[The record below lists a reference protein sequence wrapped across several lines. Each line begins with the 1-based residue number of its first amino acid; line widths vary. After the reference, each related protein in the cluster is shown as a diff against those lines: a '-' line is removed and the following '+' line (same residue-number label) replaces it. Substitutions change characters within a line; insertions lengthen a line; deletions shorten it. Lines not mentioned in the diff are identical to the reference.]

1 MFRFGSGVALWAL
14 ALVPLLV
21 LLYWQAGKRGR
32 ALLDRFGEHELVR
45 RLRASVDATAMRWKG
60 VLVLAAVALLAVAL
74 ARPQFGTRVE
84 TLRRQGQDV
93 MVALDV
99 SRSMYAE
106 DITPNRLE
114 RARVEIGRII
124 QRLEGDRIGL
134 VAFAGDAFVQSPLT
148 GDYGAAMMFL
158 NAMDP
163 DLMSVQGTDLARA
176 ITVSIEALEETPPEN
191 RIVVIVTDGE
201 DHEGGLAEAIAAA
214 TAAEVTVHTVGVGS
228 PDGVPLPDV
237 DGSGGGGRFRRDDEG
252 NVITTRLNETALQDI
267 ALQTGGEYHR
277 IGQGAGGLGRLVE
290 RITGG
295 GRELE
300 SREITQ
306 FEEQYQLFLGAAL
319 LLLVAEFIIPGRRRR
334 PRDADGRGQGRG
346 AGGRRP
352 AHDAGGRGPAHHA
365 GGRGRPAAVPEVDS

>member
-1 MFRFGSGVALWAL
+1 MFRFGSSIALWSL
-14 ALVPLLV
+14 AVVPLLV
-21 LLYWQAGKRGR
+21 LLYWRSGRRGR
-32 ALLDRFGEHELVR
+32 ELLDRFGEHELVR
-45 RLRASVDATAMRWKG
+45 RLRASVNVAAMRWKG
-60 VLVLAAVALLAVAL
+60 VLVLAAVALLALAL

-84 TLRRQGQDV
+84 TVRRQGQDV

-99 SRSMYAE
+99 SRSMYAQ
-106 DITPNRLE
+106 DVAPSRLE
-114 RARVEIGRII
+114 RARIEIGRII
-124 QRLEGDRIGL
+124 QRLEGDRVGL

-163 DLMSVQGTDLARA
+163 DIMSVQGTDLSRA
-176 ITVSIEALEETPPEN
+176 IEVSLNALEETPPEN
-191 RIVVIVTDGE
+191 RIVVIATDGE

-214 TAAEVTVHTVGVGS
+214 TEAQATIHTVGVGS
-228 PDGVPLPDV
+228 VDGVPLPDV

-277 IGQGAGGLGRLVE
+277 IGRGAGGLGRLVD
-290 RITGG
+290 RIAGG

-319 LLLVAEFIIPGRRRR
+319 LLLAAEFIIPGRRRR
-334 PRDADGRGQGRG
+334 PPNAGHRGLASDAHGRE
-346 AGGRRP
+346 RP
-352 AHDAGGRGPAHHA
+352 DAGSEV
-365 GGRGRPAAVPEVDS
+365 VP